1 MPDSIKENCVKL
13 VGLINQL
20 ESCQNKLNKSKEKSV
35 LSPISLG
42 SLINAV
48 KEKIN
53 FHTEW
58 NEQENT
64 VIIEKNDNNYLIIL
78 NPDKILFK
86 VDNYT
91 LDVKETTI
99 DILKTGPW
107 IERFEK
113 FVENRITGVDLLIE
127 TEKRM
132 EYDSKFG
139 EVDF

>member
-20 ESCQNKLNKSKEKSV
+20 ESCQNKLNKSREKSV

-64 VIIEKNDNNYLIIL
+64 VIIEKMI
-78 NPDKILFK
+78 
-86 VDNYT
+86 
-91 LDVKETTI
+91 TI
-99 DILKTGPW
+99 T
-107 IERFEK
+107 
-113 FVENRITGVDLLIE
+113 
-127 TEKRM
+127 
-132 EYDSKFG
+132 
-139 EVDF
+139 

>member
-1 MPDSIKENCVKL
+1 MERTRKYGN
-13 VGLINQL
+13 
-20 ESCQNKLNKSKEKSV
+20 
-35 LSPISLG
+35 
-42 SLINAV
+42 
-48 KEKIN
+48 
-53 FHTEW
+53 HR
-58 NEQENT
+58 
-64 VIIEKNDNNYLIIL
+64 KNDNNYLITL

-127 TEKRM
+127 TEKRI
-132 EYDSKFG
+132 EHDNKFG